1 MCSKHIL
8 ATQAPSGC
16 APSSLREHAP
26 GGGEGCQRRGK
37 LALGNRGGAGGA
49 FLSAGFTRRK
59 ALALGA
65 METPARLTSKN
76 GKQEMD
82 PSTFP
87 PHPPVLCQRRKQSG
101 LRTASPQAR
110 RHPDLLQR
118 KEGWRGTKGWG
129 GGEKLREEK
138 RFGGGGGGGVHS
150 LGRGPCA
157 APEPGRVPL
166 KTGKPSNPLKV
177 FLNWQARKERG
188 REGRRRGE
196 ERRMRE
202 KEKEREHTGKFPSGH
217 TACLFRSS
225 LPILEEPSQKSS
237 DDRM

>member
-1 MCSKHIL
+1 MG
-8 ATQAPSGC
+8 APPPAFANTHPGAARGASAGGSWRSET
-16 APSSLREHAP
+16 AA
-26 GGGEGCQRRGK
+26 GGGGRRFFQPDSPDVKRWLSVQWK
-37 LALGNRGGAGGA
+37 LPHALQA
-49 FLSAGFTRRK
+49 
-59 ALALGA
+59 
-65 METPARLTSKN
+65 KN

-101 LRTASPQAR
+101 LRTAFPQAR
-110 RHPDLLQR
+110 RHPDLLRR

-202 KEKEREHTGKFPSGH
+202 KEKEREHTGKFLSGH